1 MEIIEYKNKHKHK
14 HKSAVRDL
22 LIELQEY
29 ISLIDREKY
38 NTVTENFGE
47 KYLLKTLLETKKRG
61 GKIFLAE
68 ENGEI
73 IGLVVGIINN
83 EKEETF
89 DFSVPKRGK
98 ITELI
103 VSEKYR
109 FEGVGKAL
117 LCAMENYLKSVGCE
131 GIIVD
136 VFAYNES
143 AENFYRKNGYFNR
156 NIEMMKKL

>member
-1 MEIIEYKNKHKHK
+1 MEIIEYKKEL
-14 HKSAVRDL
+14 SIAVQNL
-22 LIELQEY
+22 FTELQEY
-29 ISLIDREKY
+29 ISAIDREKY
-38 NTVTENFGE
+38 NIVTENFGE
-47 KYLLKTLLETKKRG
+47 KYLLKTLIETEKEN
-61 GKIFLAE
+61 GKILLAE

-109 FEGVGKAL
+109 FEGVGKKL
-117 LCAMENYLKSVGCE
+117 LGAMEGYLKSVGCE
-131 GIIVD
+131 GVMGD
-136 VFAYNES
+136 VFAYNEN
-143 AENFYRKNGYFNR
+143 AKKFYRKNGYFSR
-156 NIEMMKKL
+156 NIEMMKKV